1 MAFAVLE
8 DQIGSVEIMVFPDV
22 YTRVSE
28 FLKTDDPLLVTGIV
42 EFSDENC
49 KIKTSDIVPLHMAK
63 EQSAKRVNFIIK
75 ADSVRREQLDSL
87 KIIIDRYRGDCAAY
101 LQIIIPDRSMTTIK
115 LPDTCSVKACE
126 DMSQEVESLFGYP
139 GTTFA

>member
-42 EFSDENC
+42 EISDENC
-49 KIKTSDIVPLHMAK
+49 KVKTTDIIPLHMAK
-63 EQSAKRVNFIIK
+63 EQSAKRVNFIVK
-75 ADSVRREQLDSL
+75 TDVVRREQLESL
-87 KIIIDRYRGDCAAY
+87 KMIINRYGGDCKAY
-101 LQIIIPDRSMTTIK
+101 LQIVIPNKSKTTIK